1 MEQYLYKKN
10 KSTQLYVERRNHGA
24 NNQSFVDERTLAS
37 TQSQLKELVN
47 TTAQFSTLPPLEINH
62 RDGGEDGGRGR
73 GGSRGRG
80 RGGSR
85 GRGRGGSR
93 GRGRGGYTG
102 TGTGTDTSSAPSVF
116 CGIEATNDNKSQFTQ
131 LLSDRY
137 EGAEKETTTYYYTE
151 EQQIPT
157 VTLRCRIDGRQV
169 SAHVHYGKDEP
180 HVKFAGNAW
189 IKGIRDF
196 DFPTPPSIVTA
207 APAWVDVSGYFPPP
221 SVE

>member
-47 TTAQFSTLPPLEINH
+47 TTAQFSTLAPFEINH

-73 GGSRGRG
+73 GGNRGRG
-80 RGGSR
+80 RGGNR
-85 GRGRGGSR
+85 GHGRGEH
-93 GRGRGGYTG
+93 TG
-102 TGTGTDTSSAPSVF
+102 TGTGTSSAPLFF
-116 CGIEATNDNKSQFTQ
+116 CGIEVTNDKKSQFTQ

-137 EGAEKETTTYYYTE
+137 EGAEKDTTTYYYTE
-151 EQQIPT
+151 EEQIPT
-157 VTLRCRIDGRQV
+157 ITLRCKIDGRQV

-189 IKGIRDF
+189 IKGIRNF
-196 DFPTPPSIVTA
+196 DFPTPLSIVIA
-207 APAWVDVSGYFPPP
+207 APEWGEISRYFLSP